1 MSEAIMELY
10 KEGMKPQQIALKLG
24 IAIDAVLQ
32 VVFGKA
38 DDWRDK
44 RRYALGEE
52 RGYMTT

>member
-44 RRYALGEE
+44 RRYALAEE